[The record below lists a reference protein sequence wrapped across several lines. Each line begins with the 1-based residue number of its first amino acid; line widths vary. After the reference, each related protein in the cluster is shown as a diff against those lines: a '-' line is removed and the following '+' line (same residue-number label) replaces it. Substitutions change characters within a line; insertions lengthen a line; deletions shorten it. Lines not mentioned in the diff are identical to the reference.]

1 MDQRAE
7 ERVVLPVDRATQR
20 GAEAGYRRQVER
32 IFNPISLSAL
42 PERDPGLSK
51 LPVDRLFIS
60 LAAGNLHPRISRRK
74 SIPRA
79 QTFRRTGSRGR
90 IRPNPATCTEI
101 AKTSCPRGAA
111 PISTPDHRRRS
122 WQRKNDLAALAG
134 GHFRRGATGRPG
146 SSGAE
151 FYRAVLTH
159 PIGARTLH

>member
-60 LAAGNLHPRISRRK
+60 LALELRPAISILGSPSKVHPKSSNLPENRESWPDPPHSR
-74 SIPRA
+74 
-79 QTFRRTGSRGR
+79 
-90 IRPNPATCTEI
+90 
-101 AKTSCPRGAA
+101 
-111 PISTPDHRRRS
+111 DLHR
-122 WQRKNDLAALAG
+122 NC
-134 GHFRRGATGRPG
+134 
-146 SSGAE
+146 
-151 FYRAVLTH
+151 
-159 PIGARTLH
+159 